1 MTLHRLSTPPDAEL
15 LKLQRRRTE
24 LDRAIR
30 LLEEIRLIRMKR
42 PPDLA
47 NFISKTVQRVA

>member
-1 MTLHRLSTPPDAEL
+1 MSLQRSSTPPDAEL
-15 LKLQRRRTE
+15 LKLHRRRTE

-42 PPDLA
+42 PPELA
-47 NFISKTVQRVA
+47 NLISKGARRVA

>member
-1 MTLHRLSTPPDAEL
+1 MPLHRLSTPPDAEL
-15 LKLQRRRTE
+15 LKLHRRRTE

-42 PPDLA
+42 PPELA
-47 NFISKTVQRVA
+47 NLISRAVQRVA